1 MIEIQLKKFKMWF
14 YSRQLTQNMTSR
26 QIFFCFGCSSR
37 VSECFDFWT
46 KIYRAKINVEFLSN
60 HDVKFWVDWRKNNC
74 FWKRT
79 KWRTH
84 AHRTHV
90 RKCFLQ
96 THRTRSSVYVRF
108 FCNSQLEKEQ
118 PVKNY
123 FIVVIAFA
131 FEY

>member
-1 MIEIQLKKFKMWF
+1 MWNF
-14 YSRQLTQNMTSR
+14 C
-26 QIFFCFGCSSR
+26 QITMSNFGLIDVR
-37 VSECFDFWT
+37 IIVSE
-46 KIYRAKINVEFLSN
+46 KEQSGV
-60 HDVKFWVDWRKNNC
+60 
-74 FWKRT
+74 
-79 KWRTH
+79 RTH
-84 AHRTHV
+84 AHRKHV